1 MHWLHSVDQLIFH
14 VGSNC
19 HTTDEYYRVLHEL
32 LEDRQF
38 AVVSAF
44 AESKRNEGAI
54 SQSAEVF
61 NDKKENKNARLRAE
75 ATLVQTKSRTLIATP
90 ALDAARLEI
99 WAILQL
105 IELVEPLRN
114 KHEPLPL
121 ANQNIQYAENILDLA
136 WKAFV
141 ERKTFGATSAETT
154 AQLLSRDLEISF
166 DNVQTREQLYA
177 TVFHQLRTPFLNCMT
192 PARMADF
199 AKTVKDR
206 LQDCDPMR
214 RCIATFESNYME
226 RLLDGTD
233 ISGLGFGRS
242 GTQAPTKSIEG

>member
-1 MHWLHSVDQLIFH
+1 MHWLHSIDQLIFH

-54 SQSAEVF
+54 FQSAEVVK
-61 NDKKENKNARLRAE
+61 DKNENKNARLRAE

-114 KHEPLPL
+114 KQEPLPL
-121 ANQNIQYAENILDLA
+121 ANQTIQYAENILDLA

-141 ERKTFGATSAETT
+141 ERKTFGALSAETT
-154 AQLLSRDLEISF
+154 AQLLARGLEFNF
-166 DNVQTREQLYA
+166 DNVHSRDQLYG
-177 TVFHQLRTPFLNCMT
+177 TVFQQLNVPYLNCMT
-192 PARMADF
+192 PARLDDF

-206 LQDCDPMR
+206 LPDCEPMR
-214 RCIATFESNYME
+214 RCIATHASNYME
-226 RLLDGTD
+226 KLLDGTD
-233 ISGLGFGRS
+233 ISGLGFGRA
-242 GTQAPTKSIEG
+242 GNQTPAKSIEG

>member
-1 MHWLHSVDQLIFH
+1 MHWLHSIDQLIFH

-54 SQSAEVF
+54 LQSKEVLK
-61 NDKKENKNARLRAE
+61 DKNEKQNARLRAE

-114 KHEPLPL
+114 RTEPLPL
-121 ANQNIQYAENILDLA
+121 ANQIIQHAENALDLA
-136 WKAFV
+136 WKGFV
-141 ERKTFGATSAETT
+141 EFKTFGAMSAETT
-154 AQLLSRDLEISF
+154 AQMLSRGF
-166 DNVQTREQLYA
+166 DFQFVNVTTREQLYA
-177 TVFHQLRTPFLNCMT
+177 SVCGQLEIPYFNYMT
-192 PARMADF
+192 PERMADF

-206 LQDCDPMR
+206 LPDCEPML
-214 RCIATFESNYME
+214 RCIATHESNYME
-226 RLLDGTD
+226 KLLDGTD
-233 ISGLGFGRS
+233 ISGLGFGRA
-242 GTQAPTKSIEG
+242 GTQAPAKSIEG